1 MLKRSGH
8 RAVFIEPCIPT
19 RAEAPPVGPQWVH
32 EIKHD
37 GYRLQVRRDGARV
50 RLFTRRGYD
59 WTERYPR
66 IVEAATALRA
76 SSFLIDGEVVVC
88 GDDGVPSFELLR
100 AERCDAPAFV
110 WAFDL
115 ILHNGEDL
123 RPLPLERRKA
133 KLARL
138 LARAPDGIS
147 FNEHLGHDGAS
158 VFEAA
163 CKMGLEGIVSKRL
176 GAPYRSGRSRDCV
189 KTKNPASPAMH
200 RLLEEDWGRPK

>member
-1 MLKRSGH
+1 MLKRSDH
-8 RAVFIEPCIPT
+8 RGGFIEPCIPS
-19 RAEAPPVGPQWVH
+19 RVEAPPVGPRWVH

-37 GYRLQVRRDGARV
+37 GYRLQVKRDGARV

-59 WTERYPR
+59 WTDRYPR
-66 IVEAATALRA
+66 IVEAAAALRA
-76 SSFLIDGEVVVC
+76 ISFLIDGEVVVC

-100 AERCDAPAFV
+100 AKGCGATAFL

-115 ILHNGEDL
+115 IEHNGEDL
-123 RPLPLERRKA
+123 RSLPLERRKA
-133 KLARL
+133 ELALL
-138 LARAPDGIS
+138 LAGARDGLS
-147 FNEHLGHDGAS
+147 FNEHVEHDGAS

-176 GAPYRSGRSRDCV
+176 GAPYRSGRSRDWV

>member
-8 RAVFIEPCIPT
+8 RTDFIEPCIPT
-19 RAEAPPVGPQWVH
+19 RVEAPPVGPHWVH

-37 GYRLQVRRDGARV
+37 GYRLQVKRDGTRV
-50 RLFTRRGYD
+50 RLFTRRGYN

-100 AERCDAPAFV
+100 ARRCDATAFV

-115 ILHNGEDL
+115 IEHNGEEL

-138 LARAPDGIS
+138 LARAPDGLS
-147 FNEHLGHDGAS
+147 MTDNTPLPFNLPSVRRHGAR
-158 VFEAA
+158 
-163 CKMGLEGIVSKRL
+163 EG
-176 GAPYRSGRSRDCV
+176 GAILRRS
-189 KTKNPASPAMH
+189 
-200 RLLEEDWGRPK
+200 